1 MKKETLI
8 GFAILLAGFW
18 FFNSEIYYKMIG
30 QPYPFNQ
37 QVQQTQKITVL
48 PDTVLSEK
56 KSVTEIVIKEE
67 AKNDSL
73 EYGDDSDTSDSAEI
87 AEILPAKEIVL
98 SNDVLQLIISED
110 GAKIVSAK
118 TLRYFYGKGLKKVGD
133 TVELISDKEA
143 GILTSATSGA
153 DLSDARFIYDEE
165 NSTPNFAIFTHNLNG
180 EEVRKTFELSENSYY
195 VKFRMQSNLLKK
207 ETSVIYL
214 NAGINESET
223 NDNRSIP
230 YSERYVS
237 FSDENHKTERIT
249 LKKAE
254 VRENTGRIGW
264 VSLNSKY
271 FTFAVIPQDQ
281 NNRHLIIT
289 SDLVD
294 NTAKIEPIN
303 FNYKIELA
311 KNAQRNAEN
320 DDFVEYS
327 VFIGPAKHS
336 DLTQAKVG
344 LERTLFRG
352 YAWFFGANLWFPPLC
367 EGVLWFL
374 NFFGKLVGD
383 YGVSIILLT
392 LLLKIVTYPLSQSS
406 MNAMAQMQVLQPKIQ
421 EIQKKYK
428 DNRQLQQ
435 QKILELYQSEGI
447 NPLASLGGCIPLL
460 IQMPIM
466 IALFIVLRKAVELRG
481 EITFFL
487 PWVHDLSQA
496 EILFRLPFTI
506 PFYGDNFAI
515 LPILMAG
522 LMFIQNKMT
531 IKDPNQVA
539 MIYMMPAIMLV
550 MFNNFPSGLT
560 LYFTFSSLLQII
572 QQKFFTKKPVLAAK
586 TQPVS
591 VGTKKKK

>member
-37 QVQQTQKITVL
+37 QT
-48 PDTVLSEK
+48 
-56 KSVTEIVIKEE
+56 KSVAVLNEPAVLNEKNSVTDIIVKEE
-67 AKNDSL
+67 IKSDSL
-73 EYGDDSDTSDSAEI
+73 EYAADLDTSDSIETAAFI
-87 AEILPAKEIVL
+87 PAKEITL
-98 SNDVLQLIISED
+98 SNAVLQLIISED

-118 TLRYFYGKGLKKVGD
+118 TLRYFYGKGLKKEGD
-133 TVELISDKEA
+133 TVELVSDSAA
-143 GILTSATSGA
+143 GILTSGA
-153 DLSDARFIYDEE
+153 GGTDLSDARFIYDEA
-165 NSTPNFAIFTHNLNG
+165 NSTANIAIFTHTLNG

-195 VKFRMQSNLLKK
+195 VNFKMQSNLFKK
-207 ETSVIYL
+207 EASVIFL
-214 NAGINESET
+214 NGGISESET
-223 NDNRSIP
+223 NDNRSLP
-230 YSERYVS
+230 YSERFVS
-237 FSDENHKTERIT
+237 FSDENHKTERVT
-249 LKKAE
+249 LKKTD

-271 FTFAVIPQDQ
+271 FTFAVIPQDK
-281 NNRHLIIT
+281 NNRRLIIT

-311 KNAQRNAEN
+311 KNAQRNVEN
-320 DDFVEYS
+320 EDFVEYS

-406 MNAMAQMQVLQPKIQ
+406 MNSMAAMQVLQPKIQ
-421 EIQKKYK
+421 EIQKKHK
-428 DNRQLQQ
+428 DNKQLQQ

-460 IQMPIM
+460 VQMPIM

-481 EITFFL
+481 EVTFFL
-487 PWVHDLSQA
+487 PWLHDLSQA
-496 EILFRLPFTI
+496 EILFRLPFAV

-515 LPILMAG
+515 LPILMAA

-531 IKDPNQVA
+531 IKDPNQIA

-572 QQKFFTKKPVLAAK
+572 QQKFLTKKPAAATAK
-586 TQPVS
+586 TQS
-591 VGTKKKK
+591 AAIKRKK